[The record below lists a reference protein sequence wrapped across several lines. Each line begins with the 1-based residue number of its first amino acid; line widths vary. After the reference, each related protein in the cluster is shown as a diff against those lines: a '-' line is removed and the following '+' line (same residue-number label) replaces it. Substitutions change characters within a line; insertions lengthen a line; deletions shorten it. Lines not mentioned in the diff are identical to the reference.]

1 MIDVIDYQHIIN
13 IFYRFISYN
22 YFLYRMPLN
31 LYTVF
36 LSKSFV
42 LKLVF
47 LSVGKPNEPYIK
59 EGIDNFTK
67 RIGHYYPIQWQL
79 IPPAKATEA
88 DQIKKAE
95 AQSILKAIS
104 ATDVLIL
111 LDETG
116 TMLSSPGLAK
126 LIQQKANQ
134 SAQRIVFLI
143 GGAYGVAH
151 EVKQRAQFTW
161 SLSELVF
168 PHMLVRLILAEQV
181 YRACSILAN
190 EKYHHE

>member
-1 MIDVIDYQHIIN
+1 M
-13 IFYRFISYN
+13 
-22 YFLYRMPLN
+22 
-31 LYTVF
+31 
-36 LSKSFV
+36 SKLQA
-42 LKLVF
+42 LKIAF
-47 LSVGKPNEPYIK
+47 FSVGKPHEPYIK
-59 EGIDNFTK
+59 IGVDQFTK

-79 IPPAKATEA
+79 IAPAKATDPA
-88 DQIKKAE
+88 QIKKLE
-95 AQSILKAIS
+95 AIAILKAIQH
-104 ATDVLIL
+104 TDVLIL

-116 TMLSSPGLAK
+116 KMLSSPGLAK

-143 GGAYGVAH
+143 GGAYGVA
-151 EVKQRAQFTW
+151 EDIKERAQFTW
-161 SLSELVF
+161 SLSALVF